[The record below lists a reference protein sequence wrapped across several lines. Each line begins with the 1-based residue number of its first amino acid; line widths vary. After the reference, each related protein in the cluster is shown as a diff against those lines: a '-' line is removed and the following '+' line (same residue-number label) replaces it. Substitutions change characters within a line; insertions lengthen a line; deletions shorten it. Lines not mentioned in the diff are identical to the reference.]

1 VPLHHPTKTKG
12 DLAVAHAYTDMTEQG
27 YLVLWPT
34 TEHAPFDLVAYRDKR
49 FVRVQVKYR
58 VATSTGVIH
67 VKLSSIWT
75 DKAQLHRVPMDKDEV
90 DVVCVYCP
98 TTGHCYYFCPGDYG
112 GGVSLRLTR
121 PGNNQAKKV
130 TYAEGLRSMPDL
142 DARSDRPP
150 TTPPLA
156 LG

>member
-12 DLAVAHAYTDMTEQG
+12 DLAVAHAYTDITEQG

-34 TEHAPFDLVAYRDKR
+34 TEHAPFDLVAYRDKK

-58 VATSTGVIH
+58 TANSSGVIN

-75 DKAQLHRVPMDKDEV
+75 DRTQLHRAPMDKEEV

-98 TTGHCYYFCPGDYG
+98 TTGHCYYFRPQDHG

-121 PGNNQAKKV
+121 PRNNQAKKV
-130 TYAEGLRSMPDL
+130 TYADHLRSMPDFNAQL
-142 DARSDRPP
+142 DRRPD
-150 TTPPLA
+150 TLA
-156 LG
+156 VSRG